1 MAQTFLSKR
10 RQLSRQLVHQAPV
23 ILQWQFAFF
32 YLLLASIYFECRYHL
47 AHPYYASILRSIMY
61 PSEHN

>member
-23 ILQWQFAFF
+23 ILQWQFALF
-32 YLLLASIYFECRYHL
+32 YLLLASIFFECRYHFVT
-47 AHPYYASILRSIMY
+47 R
-61 PSEHN
+61 